1 MPDRLVLCVDDEAVL
16 LLALRHRLESVLGAG
31 YRIETALSGESALAA
46 LERIRAGGGEPAA
59 VVSDWRMPG
68 MKGDEVLRAA
78 RARFPRTR
86 LVLLTGYADREELL
100 ALDSE
105 LGLVGILQ
113 KPCDVRELAK
123 LIRGQ

>member
-31 YRIETALSGESALAA
+31 YRCETALSGESALAA
-46 LERIRAGGGEPAA
+46 METIRSSGGEPVA
-59 VVSDWRMPG
+59 VVCDWRMPG

-78 RARFPRTR
+78 RTRFPRTR
-86 LVLLTGYADREELL
+86 LVLLTGYADRAELL

-105 LGLVGILQ
+105 LGLAGILL
-113 KPCDVRELAK
+113 KPCDIRELAA
-123 LIRGQ
+123 LILGP